1 MADPTVLIL
10 AFVFLFGIAIGSFLN
25 VVIYRLP
32 RGEGVNGRS
41 ACPHC
46 RTQLRW
52 FDLVPLLSFVLL
64 RGRCR
69 CCRAAIAWRYPLVEL
84 LTGLLALAVLVR
96 FGAGP
101 GALAYFAFGAALV
114 AVTFI
119 DLDWQI
125 IPDAITLPGV
135 TIGLGTAL
143 GLELVS
149 ASGAGT
155 FPAHTLRAL
164 GGALGGAL
172 GLWLVALGYRRATG
186 VEGLGFGD
194 VKLAALL
201 GAFLGLGGVFLTIFL
216 ASVIGSLAGV
226 ILIASGRGTTKTALP
241 FGSFLAP
248 VGVFVLFFGPPVAA
262 WYWGLFGNRS

>member
-1 MADPTVLIL
+1 MADPTGFIL
-10 AFVFLFGIAIGSFLN
+10 AFVFLFGTAIGSFLN
-25 VVIYRLP
+25 VVIHRLP
-32 RGEGVNGRS
+32 RGESLAGRS

-46 RTQLRW
+46 KVTLAW
-52 FDLVPLLSFVLL
+52 FDLVPILSFVFL
-64 RGRCR
+64 RARCR
-69 CCRAAIAWRYPLVEL
+69 RCRAPIAWRYPLIEL
-84 LTGLLALAVLVR
+84 LTALLAVAVLVR

-101 GALAYFAFGAALV
+101 GAFAYFAFGAALI

-119 DLDWQI
+119 DLDWRI

-135 TIGLGTAL
+135 LIGLGAAL
-143 GLELVS
+143 GLELLS
-149 ASGAGT
+149 AAGS

-164 GGALGGAL
+164 SGALGGAL

-216 ASVIGSLAGV
+216 ASAIGSLAGLA
-226 ILIASGRGTTKTALP
+226 LIASGRGSTRTALP
-241 FGSFLAP
+241 FGAFLAP
-248 VGVFVLFFGPPVAA
+248 VGIFVLFYGPRLAA
-262 WYWGLFGNRS
+262 WYWSLFMGRS